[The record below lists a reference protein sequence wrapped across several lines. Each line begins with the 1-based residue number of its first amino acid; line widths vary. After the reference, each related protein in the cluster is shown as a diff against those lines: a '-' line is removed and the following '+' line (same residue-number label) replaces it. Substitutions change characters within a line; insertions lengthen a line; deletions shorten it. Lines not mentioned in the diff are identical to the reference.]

1 MKNSG
6 IWFLFFLLL
15 YQFLLSGYLVLPRL
29 MRVSDQGPPH
39 LFFLKSTTILR
50 ENRLTFLY
58 IVKAPLPGFILFNGR
73 RADGVWQSTSGQG
86 RRPVRARPIFIAW
99 FCSNPV
105 LTTFPSQPSSP
116 PAMQKV
122 SLDSPVWLKEVKNAT
137 QDMSCQAIMNFEF
150 PSLGILWSLGGRE
163 SRCQN

>member
-1 MKNSG
+1 
-6 IWFLFFLLL
+6 
-15 YQFLLSGYLVLPRL
+15 

-122 SLDSPVWLKEVKNAT
+122 SLDSPV
-137 QDMSCQAIMNFEF
+137 
-150 PSLGILWSLGGRE
+150 
-163 SRCQN
+163 